1 MGPTAQDFSA
11 AFGLGEDAQHIST
24 VDADGVA
31 LAGVQALYRA
41 VQDQQEQIRRLQA
54 EIERLKERLDAE
66 AGRK

>member
-1 MGPTAQDFSA
+1 
-11 AFGLGEDAQHIST
+11 

-31 LAGVQALYRA
+31 LASVQALYRA

-54 EIERLKERLDAE
+54 EIERLKARLDAE